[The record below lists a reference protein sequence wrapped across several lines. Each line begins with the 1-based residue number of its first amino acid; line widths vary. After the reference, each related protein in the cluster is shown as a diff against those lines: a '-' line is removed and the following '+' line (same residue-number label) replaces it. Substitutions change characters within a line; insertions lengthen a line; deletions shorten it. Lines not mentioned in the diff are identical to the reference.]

1 MMTEVNKQAQPVQEP
16 KADEPKK
23 AEAALDEKQLDKV
36 TGGSLYQAC
45 VKGEHI
51 KTGTITT

>member
-1 MMTEVNKQAQPVQEP
+1 MTEVNKQAQPVQEP